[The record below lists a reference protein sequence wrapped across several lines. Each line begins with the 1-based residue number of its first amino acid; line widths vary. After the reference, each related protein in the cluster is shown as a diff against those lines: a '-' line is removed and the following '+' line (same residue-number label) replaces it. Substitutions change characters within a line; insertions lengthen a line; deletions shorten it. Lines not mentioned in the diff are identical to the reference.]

1 MAKEFIVY
9 SATKEAFQAAV
20 EAGTVDMSQI
30 GVIADTAEVWINKQ
44 YLPFAMPRNAHSTT
58 PRLQQYALRASTD
71 GSVVTDVIASVN
83 KIVGKTVNW
92 NQLFD
97 SVVSKTVNNI
107 TISFDSSTNE
117 VIITNNSRTDNLT
130 ETTIFGCIGS
140 QTLIAGHKY
149 LITSTH
155 PYAGLGITLNGST
168 SYYYPVNSVFTARSS
183 WYAQVA
189 LTSSLSIAGDAAVT
203 VLPSG
208 TTRRIRMA
216 LYDLTEMF
224 GVGNEPSSYGEFY
237 ELYPEPY
244 YAPSPSTI
252 VGTRILSIDTP
263 VYNLW
268 NVNKAIPGIYHYLT
282 GEFKET
288 VYHQKW
294 VSTIVPVLPD
304 MAYYLV
310 DVANRSECMPC
321 VFFDKDM
328 NHIGYGGPQSLDV
341 TLHNLS
347 GEIVTPANAAYM
359 AVMVYKS
366 SSQDFSKTA
375 CVSVSSRRNGD
386 TEPYTEQK
394 IDLDIEDIRTAFP
407 YGLLSVVENG
417 VVYEDELGEGYALKY
432 VDHKVNDD
440 GSISLSRMKITNS
453 SGVEEYKPVYYK
465 VNERLWM
472 TWRVRRGATEKIS
485 LGSISAPFKAYISYT
500 LDANDLLASPI
511 KSKRNAN
518 MDIIAMGKSG
528 ETYRSANY
536 ARSYADIEYGSEG
549 YIPDCKIVKDYVEK
563 YVSENNPT
571 TVATAP
577 ERNILSSA
585 TSSSYT
591 FTLRP
596 NMINEQPTSSML
608 EYVTINLLSP
618 SNTYAQTWTLLLTPS
633 GLLKRIVFGSA
644 ITIKWVNGAPPT
656 GTTSP
661 AIGNVLEIVIRQF
674 STFYIGEWKV
684 YKS

>member
-9 SATKEAFQAAV
+9 SATKEAFQAEV

-83 KIVGKTVNW
+83 KIVGKTVWW
-92 NQLFD
+92 NQLFN

-107 TISFDSSTNE
+107 TVSFDSSTNE

-130 ETTIFGCIGS
+130 ATTIFGRIGS

-263 VYNLW
+263 VHNLW

-288 VYHQKW
+288 VHYQKW
-294 VSTIVPVLPD
+294 VSAIVPVLPD

-328 NHIGYGGPQSLDV
+328 KYIGYGGPQSLDV

-432 VDHKVNDD
+432 VYHKVNDD

-465 VNERLWM
+465 VNERLRM
-472 TWRVRRGATEKIS
+472 TWRVKRGATEKIS
-485 LGSISAPFKAYISYT
+485 LASISAPFKAYISYT
-500 LDANDLLASPI
+500 LDANDLLARPMELNS
-511 KSKRNAN
+511 SGGNLVAMAAN
-518 MDIIAMGKSG
+518 G
-528 ETYRSANY
+528 ETYDTGKAISALWNTIPSGSEEFIPTSAQVRVAIENLQPTTAAPATPKASISSSAAIILRANAVIEYPVQMSIGRYTIQTIAPSAN
-536 ARSYADIEYGSEG
+536 
-549 YIPDCKIVKDYVEK
+549 
-563 YVSENNPT
+563 T
-571 TVATAP
+571 
-577 ERNILSSA
+577 
-585 TSSSYT
+585 
-591 FTLRP
+591 
-596 NMINEQPTSSML
+596 
-608 EYVTINLLSP
+608 
-618 SNTYAQTWTLLLTPS
+618 SNTYDDVWTLRGP
-633 GLLKRIVFGSA
+633 
-644 ITIKWVNGAPPT
+644 VNT
-656 GTTSP
+656 GTVVLFPSNYTVRWRNGQSP
-661 AIGNVLEIVIRQF
+661 TFTAAGVFEMRIRKWA
-674 STFYIGEWKV
+674 SSDSDIYLAEWDV
-684 YKS
+684 YYV

>member
-9 SATKEAFQAAV
+9 SATKEAFQAEV
-20 EAGTVDMSQI
+20 EAGTVDTSQI

-83 KIVGKTVNW
+83 KIIGKTVTW
-92 NQLFD
+92 NQMFD
-97 SVVSKTVNNI
+97 TVASKTVNNI
-107 TISFDSSTNE
+107 TVSFDSSSNE
-117 VIITNNSRTDNLT
+117 VVLTNNSRTSNLT
-130 ETTIFGCIGS
+130 ATTIFGRIGS

-183 WYAQVA
+183 WYVQVA

-208 TTRRIRMA
+208 KTRRIRMA

-224 GVGNEPSSYGEFY
+224 GAGNEPSSYGEFY

-328 NHIGYGGPQSLDV
+328 KYIGYGGPQSLDV

-366 SSQDFSKTA
+366 SLQDFSKTA

-394 IDLDIEDIRTAFP
+394 IDLDLEDIRTVFP
-407 YGLLSVVENG
+407 YGLLSIVENG

-432 VDHKVNDD
+432 VDYDKNDD
-440 GSISLSRMKITNS
+440 GSISNLRRMKIKNS

-465 VNERLWM
+465 VNERLRM
-472 TWRVRRGATEKIS
+472 TWRVKRGATEKIS
-485 LGSISAPFKAYISYT
+485 LASVSAPFKAYISYT
-500 LDANDLLASPI
+500 LDANDLLARPMEQNS
-511 KSKRNAN
+511 SGGNLLAMAAN
-518 MDIIAMGKSG
+518 G
-528 ETYRSANY
+528 ETYDTGKAISAMWNTIPGESEEFIPTSNQVRVAIENLQPTTAAPATPKVLINSSAAIILRANAVLEYPVQMSIRRYTIQTIAPSAN
-536 ARSYADIEYGSEG
+536 
-549 YIPDCKIVKDYVEK
+549 
-563 YVSENNPT
+563 T
-571 TVATAP
+571 
-577 ERNILSSA
+577 
-585 TSSSYT
+585 
-591 FTLRP
+591 
-596 NMINEQPTSSML
+596 
-608 EYVTINLLSP
+608 
-618 SNTYAQTWTLLLTPS
+618 SNTYDDVWTLRGP
-633 GLLKRIVFGSA
+633 
-644 ITIKWVNGAPPT
+644 VNT
-656 GTTSP
+656 GTEVLFPSNYTVRWRNGQSP
-661 AIGNVLEIVIRQF
+661 
-674 STFYIGEWKV
+674 TFEAAGVFEMRVRKWASDGDIYLAEWDV
-684 YKS
+684 YYV

>member
-9 SATKEAFQAAV
+9 SATKEAFQAEV

-58 PRLQQYALRASTD
+58 PRLQQYALRASTG

-83 KIVGKTVNW
+83 KIVGKTVTW
-92 NQLFD
+92 NQMFD
-97 SVVSKTVNNI
+97 TVASKTVNNI
-107 TISFDSSTNE
+107 TISFDSLTNE
-117 VIITNNSRTDNLT
+117 VVIKNNSQTSNLT
-130 ETTIFGCIGS
+130 ATTIFGRIGS
-140 QTLIAGHKY
+140 QTLIANHKY

-189 LTSSLSIAGDAAVT
+189 LTSSLSIAGDATVT

-224 GVGNEPSSYGEFY
+224 GAGNEPASYGEFY

-252 VGTRILSIDTP
+252 VGTRILSINTP

-294 VSTIVPVLPD
+294 VSVIVPVLPD

-328 NHIGYGGPQSLDV
+328 KHIGYGGPQSLDV

-386 TEPYTEQK
+386 TELYTEQK

-440 GSISLSRMKITNS
+440 GSISLSRMKIKNS

-465 VNERLWM
+465 LNERLRM
-472 TWRVRRGATEKIS
+472 TWRVKRGATEKVS
-485 LGSISAPFKAYISYT
+485 LSSVSAPFKAYISYT
-500 LDANDLLASPI
+500 LDANDLLARPMEQNSYGG
-511 KSKRNAN
+511 NLLAMAAN
-518 MDIIAMGKSG
+518 G
-528 ETYRSANY
+528 ETYDTGKAISAMWNTIPGESEEFIPTSNQVRMAIENLQPTTAAPATPKASISSSTAIILRANAVIEYPVQASIIRYTIQMIAPSANTSNAY
-536 ARSYADIEYGSEG
+536 DDVWTLRGPVNTGTGVLFPSNYTVRWRNGQS
-549 YIPDCKIVKDYVEK
+549 
-563 YVSENNPT
+563 PT
-571 TVATAP
+571 FTGAGVFEMRIRKWA
-577 ERNILSSA
+577 
-585 TSSSYT
+585 SSSGDIY
-591 FTLRP
+591 LA
-596 NMINEQPTSSML
+596 EWDVY
-608 EYVTINLLSP
+608 YV
-618 SNTYAQTWTLLLTPS
+618 
-633 GLLKRIVFGSA
+633 
-644 ITIKWVNGAPPT
+644 
-656 GTTSP
+656 
-661 AIGNVLEIVIRQF
+661 
-674 STFYIGEWKV
+674 
-684 YKS
+684 

>member
-9 SATKEAFQAAV
+9 SATKEAFQAEV
-20 EAGTVDMSQI
+20 EAGTVDASQI

-83 KIVGKTVNW
+83 KIVGKKVTW
-92 NQLFD
+92 NQMFD
-97 SVVSKTVNNI
+97 TVASKTVNNI
-107 TISFDSSTNE
+107 TISFDSTTNE
-117 VIITNNSRTDNLT
+117 VVITNNSRTSNLT
-130 ETTIFGCIGS
+130 ATTIFGRIGS

-237 ELYPEPY
+237 ELYPESY

-268 NVNKAIPGIYHYLT
+268 DADKAIPGVYHYLT

-288 VYHQKW
+288 AYHQKW

-304 MAYYLV
+304 IAYYLV

-328 NHIGYGGPQSLDV
+328 KYIGFGGPQSLDV

-366 SSQDFSKTA
+366 SLQDFTETA

-394 IDLDIEDIRTAFP
+394 IDLDLEDIRTIFP
-407 YGLLSVVENG
+407 YGLLSVVEDG

-465 VNERLWM
+465 VNERLRM
-472 TWRVRRGATEKIS
+472 TWRVKRGATEKIS
-485 LGSISAPFKAYISYT
+485 LASISAPFKAYISYT
-500 LDANDLLASPI
+500 LDANDLLARPMELNS
-511 KSKRNAN
+511 SGGNLVAMAAN
-518 MDIIAMGKSG
+518 G
-528 ETYRSANY
+528 ETYDTGKAISALWNTIPSGSDEFIPTSAQVRTAIENMQPAAAAPATPKRIINSASNISLIANTVVEY
-536 ARSYADIEYGSEG
+536 A
-549 YIPDCKIVKDYVEK
+549 
-563 YVSENNPT
+563 
-571 TVATAP
+571 
-577 ERNILSSA
+577 LQSSVMQYFITSIISNA
-585 TSSSYT
+585 TSPSAYDDLWI
-591 FTLRP
+591 LR
-596 NMINEQPTSSML
+596 
-608 EYVTINLLSP
+608 
-618 SNTYAQTWTLLLTPS
+618 
-633 GLLKRIVFGSA
+633 GSA
-644 ITIKWVNGAPPT
+644 VTGTKIQFSTRYTIKWKDNVTPTFTGAYLFELRLRRY
-656 GTTSP
+656 GDQ
-661 AIGNVLEIVIRQF
+661 AEN
-674 STFYIGEWKV
+674 TFLAEWSKYPV
-684 YKS
+684 T